1 MLPVPMI
8 YPHHTNQPNQDVE
21 AHSGDIIDKVKAAA
35 HNSLKYEPNVVLIN
49 AGTNDCLKSISIP
62 HTGARMRSL
71 VNDILKDDDSRN
83 ATIVLSTLIPSHNKK
98 ITANLPKVNRQYRD
112 LVTKMRKEGARI
124 VLADMNPEGEVGDGQ
139 LSWPKDYIGEGKEKA
154 DDTHPND
161 GGYKKMA
168 NVWYRAIEE
177 AWKDDLIQE

>member
-1 MLPVPMI
+1 M
-8 YPHHTNQPNQDVE
+8 
-21 AHSGDIIDKVKAAA
+21 
-35 HNSLKYEPNVVLIN
+35 VLIN
-49 AGTNDCLKSISIP
+49 AGTNDCLKNISIP
-62 HTGARMRSL
+62 HTGERMRSL
-71 VNDILKDDDSRN
+71 INDILKDDDSRN

-112 LVTKMRKEGARI
+112 LVTSMRKEGARV

-139 LSWPKDYIGEGKEKA
+139 LSWPKDYIGKGEQKA

-168 NVWYRAIEE
+168 NVWYKAIQE